1 MKNEDYT
8 LFPIPTK
15 LLDLMGIDTSAALR
29 VAVDEGGKLTVLKG
43 ETQTELEDIT
53 IDDLPEENTDDDADE
68 CEAGCAHCE
77 YWCPHCKRCLLEE
90 DDAGGWDGK

>member
-15 LLDLMGIDTSAALR
+15 LLDLMGIDTTAALR
-29 VAVDEGGKLTVLKG
+29 VAVDTDGKLTVIKG
-43 ETQTELEDIT
+43 AQQTELEDIT
-53 IDDLPEENTDDDADE
+53 IDDLPEENTDE
-68 CEAGCAHCE
+68 CETGCAHCE

>member
-29 VAVDEGGKLTVLKG
+29 VTVDEDGKLTVIKG
-43 ETQTELEDIT
+43 AQQTELEDIT
-53 IDDLPEENTDDDADE
+53 IDDLPEKNTDE
-68 CEAGCAHCE
+68 CETGCTHCE

>member
-29 VAVDEGGKLTVLKG
+29 VAVDADGKLTVLKG

-53 IDDLPEENTDDDADE
+53 IDDLPEENTDE
-68 CEAGCAHCE
+68 CETGCAHCE
-77 YWCPHCKRCLLEE
+77 YWCPHCKRCLL
-90 DDAGGWDGK
+90 DDDTEGAWDGK

>member
-29 VAVDEGGKLTVLKG
+29 VEVDADGKLTVIKG
-43 ETQTELEDIT
+43 AQQTDLEDIT
-53 IDDLPEENTDDDADE
+53 IDDLPEENTDE
-68 CEAGCAHCE
+68 CETGCAHCE

>member
-29 VAVDEGGKLTVLKG
+29 VAVDADGKLSVLKG

-53 IDDLPEENTDDDADE
+53 IDDLPEENTDE
-68 CEAGCAHCE
+68 CETGCAHCE
-77 YWCPHCKRCLLEE
+77 YWCPHCKRCLL
-90 DDAGGWDGK
+90 DDDTEGGWDGK